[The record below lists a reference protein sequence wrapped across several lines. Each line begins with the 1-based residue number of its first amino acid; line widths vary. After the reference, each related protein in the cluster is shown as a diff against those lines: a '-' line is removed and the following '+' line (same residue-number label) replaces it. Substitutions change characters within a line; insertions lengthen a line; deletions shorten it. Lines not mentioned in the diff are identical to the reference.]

1 MSSHPHAQFKCQS
14 KDELICKWRRGTILR
29 CCITT
34 EIITTNESGVPVVD
48 LDPLGSLYHPKCV
61 NDKCR
66 WSNPKQMM
74 RLEKGQLVT
83 CELSSGQLFALRT
96 REKGKWYGPC
106 QDIYPRDIEAKPFSK
121 NPHPESVKRR
131 TITLSNTP
139 SSASTDQLPGQ
150 NPPST
155 SPGSIPPSPAKSTV
169 VTYGKRKRNRAGPS
183 RRRSRPKPAP
193 ITTPDPSDTH
203 DIASERSHEEEE
215 GFDADVTD
223 GSVLKDQFLVS
234 KRHYHMLEAK
244 IKSLETGFDHAAAL
258 YNGAEQDADHQKSLA
273 QQSQAGLKQSTDRLA
288 ASAKKIR
295 ELEKSQ
301 GTLQS
306 ELEAA
311 TKEVESQKGLAKDW
325 KDAATI
331 AVRALAAEK
340 QKVRDLEER
349 EKAAV
354 IERTALQ
361 ENKAALEKE
370 NAELKVE
377 VIAEKAKVE
386 EVVSSGRRLFE
397 GFGSK

>member
-1 MSSHPHAQFKCQS
+1 
-14 KDELICKWRRGTILR
+14 
-29 CCITT
+29 
-34 EIITTNESGVPVVD
+34 
-48 LDPLGSLYHPKCV
+48 
-61 NDKCR
+61 
-66 WSNPKQMM
+66 M

-83 CELSSGQLFALRT
+83 SELSSGQLFALRT
-96 REKGKWYGPC
+96 RAKGKWYGPC
-106 QDIYPRDIEAKPFSK
+106 QDRYPRGITSKPFS
-121 NPHPESVKRR
+121 NDPTPGLVKKR
-131 TITLSNTP
+131 TLTLSNTP
-139 SSASTDQLPGQ
+139 SSAITDQLPGQ
-150 NPPST
+150 DPPPI
-155 SPGSIPPSPAKSTV
+155 SPESLPPSPANPTV
-169 VTYGKRKRNRAGPS
+169 ITSGKRKRSKAGPS
-183 RRRSRPKPAP
+183 RRRSRPKPEP
-193 ITTPDPSDTH
+193 ITSPDTADTPETDPDQSRD
-203 DIASERSHEEEE
+203 DE
-215 GFDADVTD
+215 GFEADVTD
-223 GSVLKDQFLVS
+223 GSVLKDHFIVS

-244 IKSLETGFDHAAAL
+244 IKSLETSFDHAAAL
-258 YNGAEQDADHQKSLA
+258 YNGAQQDAEQQTSSA
-273 QQSQAGLKQSTDRLA
+273 QQSQAGFKQSTDRLA
-288 ASAKKIR
+288 ASGKKIG

-354 IERTALQ
+354 IERIALQ
-361 ENKAALEKE
+361 EDKAALEKE

-377 VIAEKAKVE
+377 VTTEKAKVE